1 VLTSA
6 GVEIGSGFSLGG
18 GHIVTNHHVI
28 EQAVDTDAVYVINK
42 TLGKPVKAQVLQS
55 NGPLESTGEDFA
67 LLGMDNATL
76 PPFTIVHP
84 EKSLKLNNVVAA
96 GFPGDMIEIDAGFA
110 ELRSGNVKAMPEL
123 TLTDGTINTE
133 QKLGARTSVLMHS
146 AALSTGNSGGPLV
159 DMCGR
164 VVGVNT
170 FVRSGRLQ
178 NRNFALSSV
187 DLLRFLDGSG
197 VTPTIDSATCKP
209 VVLRPGAKLEDP

>member
-1 VLTSA
+1 
-6 GVEIGSGFSLGG
+6 SLGE

-28 EQAVDTDAVYVINK
+28 GQDVDTKPVYVINK
-42 TLGKPVKAQVLQS
+42 TLGKPVRVQVLQS

-67 LLGMDNATL
+67 LLKMDGATL
-76 PPFTIVHP
+76 PPFVIVRP
-84 EKSLKLNNVVAA
+84 QTSLKLNNVVAA

-110 ELRSGNVKAMPEL
+110 EFRSGNVQAMPEL

-133 QKLGARTSVLMHS
+133 QRLGVRTSVLMHS

-178 NRNFALSSV
+178 NRNFALSSL
-187 DLLRFLDGSG
+187 DLLRFLDSSG
-197 VTPTIDSATCKP
+197 VTVSTDSATCKP
-209 VVLRPGAKLEDP
+209 VVLRPGAKAEDP